1 MLTISREAD
10 YAVRVMAHMAS
21 ASEERIQART
31 LAEAEHIPES
41 FLFKIL
47 QTLTRSRLVRSF
59 RGVRGGYQL
68 AMDPAKLTLY
78 RLLEIMEGPLG
89 LNVCVQ
95 SGVGCE
101 LQTRCAAHDVWA
113 TAHAQLRRTLDNVTL
128 AELARRAKAGQRQRG
143 KTLACLQ

>member
-10 YAVRVMAHMAS
+10 YAVRVMVHMAG

-41 FLFKIL
+41 FLLKIL
-47 QTLTRSRLVRSF
+47 HTLTRSRLLRSF

-68 AMDPAKLTLY
+68 AMDPANLTLF
-78 RLLEIMEGPLG
+78 RLLEIMEGSLG

-113 TAHAQLRRTLDNVTL
+113 AAQTQLRQTLESVTFAQLAV
-128 AELARRAKAGQRQRG
+128 RAASKA
-143 KTLACLQ
+143 KKNSIPPD

>member
-1 MLTISREAD
+1 MLTISREAN
-10 YAVRVMAHMAS
+10 YAVRVMAHMAA
-21 ASEERIQART
+21 ASEQRIQART

-41 FLFKIL
+41 FLLKIL
-47 QTLTRSRLVRSF
+47 HTLTRSRLLRSF

-95 SGVGCE
+95 AGVGCE

-113 TAHAQLRRTLDNVTL
+113 TAQAQLRRTLDNVTL
-128 AELARRAKAGQRQRG
+128 AELARRAKAKR
-143 KTLACLQ
+143 LACLQ